1 MRKSLANGNPN
12 SDAEAKSPRRP
23 SLLELYA
30 SQDIIVLQI
39 WTSRVLTKTSAS
51 HIITFVSR
59 ILTLSLKK
67 IITEKAASL
76 ITSWKKIN
84 K

>member
-1 MRKSLANGNPN
+1 MRNNRQILRFVHKKMRKSLANGNPN

-39 WTSRVLTKTSAS
+39 
-51 HIITFVSR
+51 
-59 ILTLSLKK
+59 
-67 IITEKAASL
+67 
-76 ITSWKKIN
+76 
-84 K
+84 